1 MHVSVYVCVNS
12 KDILLSVATV
22 HREVHSWGGGSTL
35 LAQFCSP
42 VLSEVSLE
50 LAMTLGYSLDIF
62 VPEADETALPCQENV

>member
-22 HREVHSWGGGSTL
+22 HREVHSWGGEYTP
-35 LAQFCSP
+35 AQFCSP

-62 VPEADETALPCQENV
+62 VPKADDTALPCQENV

>member
-1 MHVSVYVCVNS
+1 MCKQQGHFTVSC
-12 KDILLSVATV
+12 
-22 HREVHSWGGGSTL
+22 HSAQGSTQWGGGGSTL

-62 VPEADETALPCQENV
+62 IPKADDTALPCQENV

>member
-1 MHVSVYVCVNS
+1 MCKQQGHFTVSC
-12 KDILLSVATV
+12 
-22 HREVHSWGGGSTL
+22 HSAQGSTQLGGGSTL